1 MFNIVYI
8 PSLRTSTKRGIAL
21 PPKKKIILFQG
32 MLAAVKAMASSTLQM
47 HPFASTV
54 TSFMQSRFPE
64 VLADHTFDNVGLL
77 LESPWSRPT
86 ADKNSTPQYPPL
98 QNTALLTVDLTTA
111 VADEAIRKNVS
122 IIVAYHP
129 PIFRPLKRLSL
140 QDSQQR
146 SLLRLAQAGISIYSP
161 HTAIDAHPL
170 GNAFWFGN
178 RLAAAIDSRGTGRA
192 GGFQMMTVR
201 PCLEAAIS
209 AAARAEFATKFGATR
224 LETAGA
230 GRIMHLD
237 SPISARTL
245 VRAVQDVVGRQ
256 PLSIASPPE
265 RGGKREQLAAG
276 EDGGGSIQ
284 SFAVCLG
291 SGAEVLKGCNADV
304 LITGEMSHHE
314 TLAAVER
321 GQMVIAMRHSVGERE
336 YLAQVLRPMMQKTIL
351 RDLIHN
357 VDLDLGEVQ
366 VLMSEVDRDPFDVLT
381 DEIMD

>member
-1 MFNIVYI
+1 
-8 PSLRTSTKRGIAL
+8 
-21 PPKKKIILFQG
+21 
-32 MLAAVKAMASSTLQM
+32 
-47 HPFASTV
+47 
-54 TSFMQSRFPE
+54 
-64 VLADHTFDNVGLL
+64 
-77 LESPWSRPT
+77 
-86 ADKNSTPQYPPL
+86 
-98 QNTALLTVDLTTA
+98 
-111 VADEAIRKNVS
+111 
-122 IIVAYHP
+122 
-129 PIFRPLKRLSL
+129 
-140 QDSQQR
+140 
-146 SLLRLAQAGISIYSP
+146 
-161 HTAIDAHPL
+161 
-170 GNAFWFGN
+170 
-178 RLAAAIDSRGTGRA
+178 
-192 GGFQMMTVR
+192 MTVR

>member
-1 MFNIVYI
+1 
-8 PSLRTSTKRGIAL
+8 
-21 PPKKKIILFQG
+21 
-32 MLAAVKAMASSTLQM
+32 
-47 HPFASTV
+47 
-54 TSFMQSRFPE
+54 
-64 VLADHTFDNVGLL
+64 
-77 LESPWSRPT
+77 
-86 ADKNSTPQYPPL
+86 
-98 QNTALLTVDLTTA
+98 
-111 VADEAIRKNVS
+111 
-122 IIVAYHP
+122 
-129 PIFRPLKRLSL
+129 
-140 QDSQQR
+140 
-146 SLLRLAQAGISIYSP
+146 
-161 HTAIDAHPL
+161 
-170 GNAFWFGN
+170 
-178 RLAAAIDSRGTGRA
+178 
-192 GGFQMMTVR
+192 MTVR

-265 RGGKREQLAAG
+265 RGGKREQLAGG
-276 EDGGGSIQ
+276 EDGGGGGGSIQ